1 MLCWALAIVFQLCLL
16 LLAYDVVQG
25 YQSQIPTH
33 LLYSVVICTIFY
45 IACSVLGETL
55 SMGILIIPCVFL
67 AVQVGKN
74 VFASP
79 TTVVKPQC
87 LRATPA
93 PTACSCPTACTC
105 PSPSC

>member
-16 LLAYDVVQG
+16 VLAYDVVKGNQAD
-25 YQSQIPTH
+25 IPTH
-33 LLYSVVICTIFY
+33 LTYSILLCTIFY
-45 IACSVLGETL
+45 ITCSVLGETL

-67 AVQVGKN
+67 AVQVGKK

-93 PTACSCPTACTC
+93 PTACPCPCTTACSCP
-105 PSPSC
+105 S